1 MKTKADCRKNSL
13 FSYPFLG
20 NIPNIPFLGK
30 YTSDICV
37 HMQFKNKIFHYYK
50 KIMVNSWNWKRYYFC
65 MFSCSNFYGSKSSTE
80 KWAWPSYDQ

>member
-20 NIPNIPFLGK
+20 NIPQDISNIPNIPFLGK

-50 KIMVNSWNWKRYYFC
+50 KIMVNS
-65 MFSCSNFYGSKSSTE
+65 
-80 KWAWPSYDQ
+80 